1 MDTDKYKAA
10 AKKVN
15 ATKPSENFMVV
26 QLSYDTKLVLSH
38 KAGLALITALENAEL
53 FKESYSDRCKII
65 PIERD
70 AISTQFMSLQEYQ
83 QIKIAN
89 ILDVSLKDIQNIQ
102 LLE

>member
-1 MDTDKYKAA
+1 MDADKYKAA
-10 AKKVN
+10 AKRVS
-15 ATKPSENFMVV
+15 AAKPSENFMVV
-26 QLSYDTKLVLSH
+26 QISYDTKLVLSH

-53 FKESYSDRCKII
+53 FKGSYSDKCRII
-65 PIERD
+65 PIECD
-70 AISTQFMSLQEYQ
+70 AISIQLMSLQEYQ

>member
-1 MDTDKYKAA
+1 MDKDKYEAA

-26 QLSYDTKLVLSH
+26 QFSYDTKLVLSH

-53 FKESYSDRCKII
+53 FKESYSDGCKII
-65 PIERD
+65 PIERG

-89 ILDVSLKDIQNIQ
+89 ILNVPLSDVKNIQ

>member
-1 MDTDKYKAA
+1 MDADKYKAA
-10 AKKVN
+10 AKRVS
-15 ATKPSENFMVV
+15 ATKPPENFMVV
-26 QLSYDTKLVLSH
+26 KLSYDTKLVLSH

-53 FKESYSDRCKII
+53 FKESYSDKCKII

-89 ILDVSLKDIQNIQ
+89 ILNVSMEDIKNIQ

>member
-1 MDTDKYKAA
+1 MDADKYKAA

-15 ATKPSENFMVV
+15 AAKPSENFMVV
-26 QLSYDTKLVLSH
+26 QLSYGTKLVLSH
-38 KAGLALITALENAEL
+38 KAGLALITALENAEIL
-53 FKESYSDRCKII
+53 KESYSDKCMII

-89 ILDVSLKDIQNIQ
+89 ILNVSIEDVKNIQ

>member
-1 MDTDKYKAA
+1 MDADKYKAA
-10 AKKVN
+10 AQRVN

-26 QLSYDTKLVLSH
+26 QISYSTKLVLSH
-38 KAGLALITALENAEL
+38 KAGLALIAALENAEL
-53 FKESYSDRCKII
+53 FKENYSDECKII

-70 AISTQFMSLQEYQ
+70 AISAQFMSLQEYQ

-89 ILDVSLKDIQNIQ
+89 ILNVPLSDIQNIQ

>member
-1 MDTDKYKAA
+1 MDADKYKAA

-26 QLSYDTKLVLSH
+26 QFFYNTKLILPH
-38 KAGLALITALENAEL
+38 KAGLALLTALENAEL
-53 FKESYSDRCKII
+53 FEDSYSDKCRII
-65 PIERD
+65 PIECD
-70 AISTQFMSLQEYQ
+70 TVSIQFMSLQEYQ

-89 ILDVSLKDIQNIQ
+89 ILNVSLEDVKNIQ

>member
-1 MDTDKYKAA
+1 MDADKYKAA
-10 AKKVN
+10 AKRVN
-15 ATKPSENFMVV
+15 ATKPSENFMVM
-26 QLSYDTKLVLSH
+26 QLSYGTKLVLSH
-38 KAGLALITALENAEL
+38 KAGLALIAALENAEL
-53 FKESYSDRCKII
+53 FKESYSDKCKII

-89 ILDVSLKDIQNIQ
+89 ILNVPLGDIQNIQ

>member
-1 MDTDKYKAA
+1 MDADKYKAA
-10 AKKVN
+10 AKRVSD
-15 ATKPSENFMVV
+15 TKPSENFMVV
-26 QLSYDTKLVLSH
+26 QLSYDTKLVISH

-53 FKESYSDRCKII
+53 FKESYSDKCKII

-89 ILDVSLKDIQNIQ
+89 ILNISVEDVKNIQ

>member
-1 MDTDKYKAA
+1 MDADKYKAA
-10 AKKVN
+10 AKRVN

-26 QLSYDTKLVLSH
+26 QLSYSTKLVLSH
-38 KAGLALITALENAEL
+38 KAGLALMTALENTEL
-53 FKESYSDRCKII
+53 FKESYSDKCRII

-89 ILDVSLKDIQNIQ
+89 ILNVPLSDIQNIQ

>member
-1 MDTDKYKAA
+1 MDADKYKAA

-26 QLSYDTKLVLSH
+26 QFFYNTKLILPH
-38 KAGLALITALENAEL
+38 KAGLALLTALENAEL
-53 FKESYSDRCKII
+53 FKDSYSNKYRII
-65 PIERD
+65 PIEHNTV
-70 AISTQFMSLQEYQ
+70 STQFMSLQEYQ

-89 ILDVSLKDIQNIQ
+89 ILNVSLEDVKNIQ

>member
-1 MDTDKYKAA
+1 MDADKYKAA

-26 QLSYDTKLVLSH
+26 QFSYDTKLVLSH

-53 FKESYSDRCKII
+53 FKESYSDKCRII

>member
-10 AKKVN
+10 AKRVN

-26 QLSYDTKLVLSH
+26 QLSYGTKLVLSH
-38 KAGLALITALENAEL
+38 KAGLALIAALENAEL

-89 ILDVSLKDIQNIQ
+89 ILNVPLGDIQNIQ